1 MPHLLLKCENSAVS
15 PRRNYPKNRRPKAE
29 QERDPSTSN
38 QFIEEH
44 NDGIYIVRRLTGSGS
59 TKPYRCPGCDQ
70 LIPLATP
77 HVVAWKEYDEDGRRH
92 WHTACWAKKDKR
104 RPNTERTRNA
114 PRF

>member
-1 MPHLLLKCENSAVS
+1 
-15 PRRNYPKNRRPKAE
+15 
-29 QERDPSTSN
+29 
-38 QFIEEH
+38 
-44 NDGIYIVRRLTGSGS
+44 
-59 TKPYRCPGCDQ
+59 